1 MAPIA
6 CREPE
11 RDGLTRG
18 GITSVISY
26 WPISQKTYW
35 HNASIC
41 LGVNPTVALN
51 RFDLCYSFKLLCR
64 AEYGGICQL
73 HYTAKNYMRNN
84 AYTVGEHLPRRIP
97 YE

>member
-1 MAPIA
+1 MAAIA

-11 RDGLTRG
+11 HDGLIEG
-18 GITSVISY
+18 GVTSVISY

-41 LGVNPTVALN
+41 LGENPTIALN
-51 RFDLCYSFKLLCR
+51 RFNLCYSFKLLCR

-73 HYTAKNYMRNN
+73 HYTTKNYMRNY
-84 AYTVGEHLPRRIP
+84 AYTAGEHPP
-97 YE
+97 